1 MFLITSNISRCPIIK
16 LKKIPSVIRYVPDQC
31 KTKAMCNR
39 AIIENVGTLK
49 SVSNHYKTHEMCNKA
64 VNNYVDALEFV
75 PDQYRLQK
83 CVLELLIVTLIQ

>member
-1 MFLITSNISRCPIIK
+1 
-16 LKKIPSVIRYVPDQC
+16 
-31 KTKAMCNR
+31 MCNR
-39 AIIENVGTLK
+39 AIIENVGTPK

-83 CVLELLIVTLIQ
+83 CVLELLIVNLIQ